1 MACLMFDCICGNSW
15 SNNGRNYPGDSAH
28 SQVCLLCG
36 DKARAEFDEEGDYDV
51 GEADAERADE
61 CRDARRAVDHGP

>member
-1 MACLMFDCICGNSW
+1 
-15 SNNGRNYPGDSAH
+15 
-28 SQVCLLCG
+28 LCG